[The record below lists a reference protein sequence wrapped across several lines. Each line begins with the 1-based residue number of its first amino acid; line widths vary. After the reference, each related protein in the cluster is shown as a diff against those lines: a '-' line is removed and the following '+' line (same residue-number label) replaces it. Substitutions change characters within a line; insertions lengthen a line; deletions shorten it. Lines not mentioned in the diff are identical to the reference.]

1 VRQHVPEIINVHEG
15 ARQEGDQRA
24 EQALE
29 SQVHKRCL
37 RGGESELRGRLL
49 QIHTVS
55 SLYRV

>member
-1 VRQHVPEIINVHEG
+1 MRQHVPEIINVHEG

-37 RGGESELRGRLL
+37 RGESELRGRLL